1 MIKKGEKMGYSLE
14 PAYTV
19 QNELARLIVK
29 AGTNPENKW
38 FFTDGAF
45 TADVQ
50 LEHSANT
57 WTHENFVVICDRS
70 ISAYFEA
77 PWNKPLNIIT
87 GFRFILLDKTKA
99 INMGKAFFKYIDY
112 LFVAR
117 GCNAFNWIVAEK
129 NEHAYQ
135 LYEKF
140 IKKYFGHKVGKRHF
154 GQKAY
159 DGEIS
164 DVFLY
169 EITKEEYFTWK
180 EKQCSC

>member
-1 MIKKGEKMGYSLE
+1 MFAINSFFALS
-14 PAYTV
+14 AS
-19 QNELARLIVK
+19 NIFSFCSFIV
-29 AGTNPENKW
+29 
-38 FFTDGAF
+38 F
-45 TADVQ
+45 TACV
-50 LEHSANT
+50 LST
-57 WTHENFVVICDRS
+57 M
-70 ISAYFEA
+70 
-77 PWNKPLNIIT
+77 
-87 GFRFILLDKTKA
+87 LD
-99 INMGKAFFKYIDY
+99 
-112 LFVAR
+112 
-117 GCNAFNWIVAEK
+117 CNAFNWIVAEK

-140 IKKYFGHKVGKRHF
+140 VKKYFGHKVGKRHF